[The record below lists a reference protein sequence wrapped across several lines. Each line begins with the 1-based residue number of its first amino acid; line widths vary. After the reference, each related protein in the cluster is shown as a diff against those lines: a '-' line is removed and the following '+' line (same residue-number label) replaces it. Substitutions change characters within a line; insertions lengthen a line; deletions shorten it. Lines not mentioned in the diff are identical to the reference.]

1 MKDGF
6 YWIDP
11 NLGMPDDAVKV
22 NNNIAKKN
30 VRLYFTSHSGVVQH
44 GVRWGD
50 LRFPGRAREQDA
62 KHPLEEEH

>member
-22 NNNIAKKN
+22 TNWYSAF
-30 VRLYFTSHSGVVQH
+30 VQVTSGNT
-44 GVRWGD
+44 
-50 LRFPGRAREQDA
+50 
-62 KHPLEEEH
+62 